1 MLVGIIIKKFPLEMN
16 KLKYFIPIIYSS
28 IISFMV
34 MKKKIITSRHLF
46 SILIDSPLYILFL
59 AALINI

>member
-1 MLVGIIIKKFPLEMN
+1 
-16 KLKYFIPIIYSS
+16 
-28 IISFMV
+28 
-34 MKKKIITSRHLF
+34 IITSRHLF